1 MTLFNAIKAAFDS
14 LVRTYSPMIIGA
26 VLGGLAVIFGP
37 IDVPD
42 EVAQLVTLVVALL
55 FQMLWYGILRV
66 YELVTGQASKLL
78 GLGLV
83 KSDPVYDLTKVTH
96 PSGEQTWMT
105 RAEYRAYLQS
115 LADDADQANAERDRE

>member
-1 MTLFNAIKAAFDS
+1 MNLLTAIKAAFDS

-26 VLGGLAVIFGP
+26 MLGGLAVIFGP
-37 IDVPD
+37 IPVPD
-42 EVAQLVTLVVALL
+42 EVAQLITLVVALL

-66 YELVTGQASKLL
+66 HELITGKASKLL

-83 KSDPVYDLTKVTH
+83 KSDPVYDLTKVTY

-115 LADDADQANAERDRE
+115 RVDDADQANAERERE